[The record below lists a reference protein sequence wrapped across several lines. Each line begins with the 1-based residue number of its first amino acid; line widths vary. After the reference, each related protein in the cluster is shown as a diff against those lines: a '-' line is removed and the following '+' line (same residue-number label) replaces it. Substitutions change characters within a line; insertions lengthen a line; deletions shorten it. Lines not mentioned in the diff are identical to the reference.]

1 MSTAVAT
8 VAPTASYLVRA
19 IEALDNLGL
28 KVREP
33 NSAPIAAL
41 IRNVSEI
48 DETRAII
55 IARTI
60 AQQEVF
66 DTVVAEQVSGVTVGQ
81 RYERIAQ
88 DFDSIRDD
96 AKRMVDQLSDGKIS
110 LGERISN
117 IVMKVTRGDI
127 ADRFDNI
134 RKVHL
139 EVTEDTRRQIERE
152 EVILESYRQFRG
164 ALKEAEV
171 LAYEILEQAER
182 RLDQAKEILDAAVKA
197 VEESAGA
204 SNAERARLE
213 LERDAALHAYQKE
226 DDRYQVAKDLAD
238 NLRVSYNT
246 TEVVM
251 ARLVQTHEAK
261 RRLWQ
266 QAVVFFKT
274 NTTVLSAL
282 KASFTGLA
290 GLHETTQTIEAMK
303 DGLSTSLETLAELG
317 GKVQEAAV
325 RTGYGATIRA
335 ESVRK
340 VVDSVVQFQERVAE
354 IIREERQHATA
365 NANEIRESVEAGK
378 RRLANLLARG
388 ERIG

>member
-1 MSTAVAT
+1 
-8 VAPTASYLVRA
+8 
-19 IEALDNLGL
+19 
-28 KVREP
+28 
-33 NSAPIAAL
+33 
-41 IRNVSEI
+41 
-48 DETRAII
+48 
-55 IARTI
+55 
-60 AQQEVF
+60 
-66 DTVVAEQVSGVTVGQ
+66 
-81 RYERIAQ
+81 
-88 DFDSIRDD
+88 
-96 AKRMVDQLSDGKIS
+96 
-110 LGERISN
+110 
-117 IVMKVTRGDI
+117 
-127 ADRFDNI
+127 
-134 RKVHL
+134 
-139 EVTEDTRRQIERE
+139 
-152 EVILESYRQFRG
+152 
-164 ALKEAEV
+164 
-171 LAYEILEQAER
+171 
-182 RLDQAKEILDAAVKA
+182 
-197 VEESAGA
+197 
-204 SNAERARLE
+204 
-213 LERDAALHAYQKE
+213 
-226 DDRYQVAKDLAD
+226 
-238 NLRVSYNT
+238 
-246 TEVVM
+246 M